1 MSQGDSAVC
10 DVAIVGGGL
19 AGAVLAVGLGR
30 EGFKV
35 VLIDKARPVPPPA
48 DGNDLRTVAL
58 SLASQRILQRLAL
71 WPAVMQRPAG
81 HYRHMHVW
89 DAAGYGSISFA
100 AGDIGAERLGSIVE
114 NSQLL
119 AAAWQ
124 MLEHLPAVQVRCPAE
139 VTGLSIADSAA
150 TLSLVDGGAVD
161 QTITATLVVSA
172 EGGNSQLRE
181 LMEIGSYQRDYGQR
195 GIVANIKTT
204 QTHQNTAWQRFLS
217 TGPLAFLPLAD
228 EHTSSI
234 VWSSSDHQRL
244 MALDKRSFE
253 TELATAFGSKLG
265 DCELLGDRASFP
277 LQAKLAEKTIKHRFA
292 LVGDAAHVVHPL
304 AGQGGNL
311 SLLDVAAL
319 IDVLVEAKSKKRD
332 IGATTV
338 LRRYQRWRAGENA
351 AMLLSFDGLKH
362 LYGNDRPLVSR
373 LRTIGLNPVDAAKL
387 LRLRFARH
395 AAGVEGDLPSLAR
408 PETATG

>member
-1 MSQGDSAVC
+1 MSRDGSGSI

-30 EGFKV
+30 EGFNV
-35 VLIDKARPVPPPA
+35 VLIDKDKPAPPPA
-48 DGNDLRTVAL
+48 VGNDLRTVAL

-100 AGDIGAERLGSIVE
+100 AEDVGAERLGSIVE

-119 AAAWQ
+119 SAAWQ
-124 MLEHLPAVQVRCPAE
+124 MLEHLPSVEVRCPAE
-139 VTGLSIADSAA
+139 VTGLTISDSAA
-150 TLSLVDGGAVD
+150 TISLIGGETLCAS
-161 QTITATLVVSA
+161 LVVSA

-204 QTHQNTAWQRFLS
+204 QPHQNTAWQRFLP

-234 VWSSSDHQRL
+234 VWSSSDHLRL
-244 MALDKRSFE
+244 MALDKSSFE
-253 TELATAFGSKLG
+253 AELASAFGRKLG
-265 DCELLGDRASFP
+265 ECELVGERASFP

-319 IDVLVEAKSKKRD
+319 IDVLVEARAKKRD

-362 LYGNDRPLVSR
+362 LYGDERPLVAR
-373 LRTIGLNPVDAAKL
+373 LRSIGLNLVDAAKP

-408 PETATG
+408 PEKAAA